1 MVGTTKSKILI
12 GTSGWSY
19 PSGAGKWK
27 GTVYPKRWTGDE
39 LAFYAERFP
48 AVEVNSTFYRV
59 PALDVVR
66 AWVTRTAP
74 DFRFAVKL
82 FMKFT
87 HPEFYARQTGAS
99 PEIAD
104 DDIAA
109 MRGVLDVLAEE
120 GRLGSLLVQYAEHVT
135 YTPEHTS
142 ALVRTL
148 DRFKTYPLA
157 VELRHPSW
165 QREDTRDLLDF
176 FHAAFVRIDE
186 PFFNNLDERFAP
198 ADTLQYWR
206 FHGRNRAQ
214 WRARGASE
222 QRYDYL
228 YDDDEINE
236 FVAAVSANLSS
247 KRTNLLFFNN
257 HVAGKA
263 VVNALM
269 LAAGLKLPLDFTKSA
284 HMTGLYPQLIPIT
297 GGKMQLF

>member
-1 MVGTTKSKILI
+1 MTTTRPKILI

-27 GTVYPKRWTGDE
+27 GTVYPKRWNGDE
-39 LAFYAERFP
+39 LAYYAERFP

-59 PALDVVR
+59 PALDVVHN
-66 AWVTRTAP
+66 WVTRTAP

-87 HPEFYARQTGAS
+87 HPEFYARQTAES
-99 PEIAD
+99 PEIGD
-104 DDIAA
+104 GDVNA
-109 MRGVLDVLAEE
+109 MRGVLDVLAEDN
-120 GRLGSLLVQYAEHVT
+120 RLGAVLVQYAEHFI
-135 YTPEHTS
+135 YTPDNAS
-142 ALVRTL
+142 SLVRTL
-148 DRFKTYPLA
+148 DRFKAYPLA

-165 QREDTRDLLDF
+165 QRPDTRDLLDF

-186 PFFNNLDERFAP
+186 PFFNNLDEQFAP
-198 ADTLQYWR
+198 EDTLQYWR

-214 WRARGASE
+214 WRARGAGE

-236 FVAAVSANLSS
+236 FVASISEHLSS

-269 LAAGLKLPLDFTKSA
+269 LASGLKLPLDYAKSA
-284 HMTGLYPQLIPIT
+284 HMSNLYPQLTPIT
-297 GGKMQLF
+297 GGDMKLF